1 MQLEITREL
10 LQYTYDYTAKLDV
23 NEKYPLGM
31 KVIYEP
37 TAYLFD
43 AETFLICD
51 KDSDESEYLGDT
63 TPFPIVNQHEAM
75 HAFVNSI
82 NNKRITNLFRYL
94 PDEDFGKVFWGVFDD
109 GGENFCAYH
118 RFEEKYRYN
127 IIIKWCED
135 NNIPHFIKDQN
146 IKKVLEC
153 RTY

>member
-10 LQYTYDYTAKLDV
+10 LPYTCGYTAKLDV
-23 NEKYPLGM
+23 NDKYPLGM

-51 KDSDESEYLGDT
+51 KDSDESDYLCDT
-63 TPFPIVNQHEAM
+63 IPFPIVNQHEAM
-75 HAFVNSI
+75 HAFVDSI

-135 NNIPHFIKDQN
+135 NNIPYYIKDPD
-146 IKKVLEC
+146 ILKVLEY
-153 RTY
+153 RPY